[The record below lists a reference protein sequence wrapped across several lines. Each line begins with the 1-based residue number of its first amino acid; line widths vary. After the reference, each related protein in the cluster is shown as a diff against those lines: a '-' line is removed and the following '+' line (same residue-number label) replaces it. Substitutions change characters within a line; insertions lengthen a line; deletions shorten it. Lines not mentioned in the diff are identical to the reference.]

1 MGISM
6 RIAIVA
12 VPRFAQDDLEWIDRI
27 RSRYDPQRNVIA
39 PHFTLVFPFEAD
51 AVEAVLKHAT
61 SVALEAKPSNFVLR
75 SALAAKDAFTPL
87 SHVFLIPDE
96 GFSSVVALH
105 ESLNSGNFAPIARP
119 DIPFI
124 PHVTVGA
131 FENPEQVEA
140 VADELNAAGVA
151 ITGTIFSMDILEL
164 DGKAVREV
172 SRIELG
178 R

>member
-1 MGISM
+1 M
-6 RIAIVA
+6 RIAIAA

-51 AVEAVLKHAT
+51 AAETVLQHAA
-61 SVALEAKPSNFVLR
+61 SVASQAKPSSFVLR
-75 SALAAKDAFTPL
+75 SALAAKDAFTTL

-96 GFSSVVALH
+96 GFLAVVALH
-105 ESLNSGNFAPIARP
+105 DSLNSSNFAPPARP

-131 FENPEQVEA
+131 FENSEEAEA
-140 VADELNAAGVA
+140 VADELNVGGVA
-151 ITGTIFSMDILEL
+151 IAGTIFSIDVLEV
-164 DGKAVREV
+164 DGTAVREML
-172 SRIELG
+172 RIALCG
-178 R
+178 